1 MQYKTNKLANGI
13 SREERDECKF
23 YESIDQWWHQV
34 DIIMIHVTT
43 FANDTRLPQFEDN
56 IELLEKQPT
65 SKATS
70 QSTTKSGKK
79 IFHEQT
85 IG

>member
-13 SREERDECKF
+13 SRKERHECKF

-34 DIIMIHVTT
+34 DIIMKHVTT
-43 FANDTRLPQFEDN
+43 FANDTRLPQFEN
-56 IELLEKQPT
+56 NSELLEKQPT

-70 QSTTKSGKK
+70 QSTNKSSKK